1 MTSTLGLI
9 RTEMVPPMHSVTS
22 LPVISRCTPPGWVP
36 ICHVVPE
43 LGQIMPLTRD
53 CPNCEVATPDT
64 YLVVHIE
71 EGPQLLPD
79 LLEGPGLEARFG
91 FDGVAMHRVR
101 HPHDETALLLD
112 STDERRQLLAE
123 LLGPYRVDKH
133 DQE

>member
-1 MTSTLGLI
+1 
-9 RTEMVPPMHSVTS
+9 
-22 LPVISRCTPPGWVP
+22 
-36 ICHVVPE
+36 
-43 LGQIMPLTRD
+43 MPLTLTRD

-71 EGPQLLPD
+71 EGPKLLPD
-79 LLEGPGLEARFG
+79 LLERSGLEARFG

-123 LLGPYRVDKH
+123 LLSPYRVDKH